1 MTEISTITVNIFLFL
16 TLYAQV
22 LLLFTFFERKNIFG
36 TLEDGG
42 VEGRSRA
49 PKKFPIVTI
58 IVPVWNEE
66 RTLAGTVNSL
76 LALDYPK
83 DKLDIIIVDDGST
96 DGTRQIANT
105 FKGHSQVRVFHKENG
120 GKHTAVNLGI
130 SRAKGELIG
139 CLDADS
145 FVDKNALLEIVRCF
159 EDEKIMAVT
168 PAIRVHTPSNTLQ
181 KIQRVEYNMGI
192 FLRKMFGSMNA
203 IHVTPGPFSIFRKKV
218 FDDLGE
224 YRHAHNTEDMEMAL
238 RMHKNHY
245 PIANAYTAY
254 VYTVTPRT
262 VKGLYKQRLR
272 WVYGFLANV
281 IDYRAMIFNKKY
293 GNVGVF
299 TLPAAIISIIAAL
312 YFTALAI
319 VHFSARLA
327 ARIFEIR
334 TVGVSWTPHAYSFDW
349 FFVSTDETAILIYI
363 LLMSTVFIVFVG
375 KKLAEGNM
383 KVSSDMLYFLTLY
396 GFLAPAWLFKA
407 VYNVAFGKKT
417 TWR

>member
-1 MTEISTITVNIFLFL
+1 MADISTITINIFLFL

-22 LLLFTFFERKNIFG
+22 LLLFTFFERKNVFG
-36 TLEDGG
+36 KSVEDRN
-42 VEGRSRA
+42 V
-49 PKKFPIVTI
+49 PVKKFPTVTI
-58 IVPVWNEE
+58 IVPVWNEAK
-66 RTLAGTVNSL
+66 TLAGTVNSL

-83 DKLDIIIVDDGST
+83 ENLDIIIVDDGST
-96 DGTRQIANT
+96 DGTRHVANT
-105 FKGHSQVRVFHKENG
+105 FKSHSQVRVFHKENG
-120 GKHTAVNLGI
+120 GKHTAVNLALK
-130 SRAKGELIG
+130 RAKGDLIG

-218 FDDLGE
+218 FEDLGE
-224 YRHAHNTEDMEMAL
+224 YRRAHNTEDMEMAL

-281 IDYRAMIFNKKY
+281 IDYRVMIFNKKY

-299 TLPAAIISIIAAL
+299 TLPAAIVSIIAAL
-312 YFTALAI
+312 YFTSLAI
-319 VHFSARLA
+319 VHFGARLA
-327 ARIFEIR
+327 ERFLEIR
-334 TVGVSWTPHAYSFDW
+334 TIGMSWKLHPYNFDW
-349 FFVSTDETAILIYI
+349 FFISTDETAILVYI
-363 LLMSTVFIVFVG
+363 LLISTVFIVFVG

-396 GFLAPAWLFKA
+396 GFLAPFWLFKA

>member
-1 MTEISTITVNIFLFL
+1 MSDVSTITINFFLFL

-36 TLEDGG
+36 NNADSQTFP
-42 VEGRSRA
+42 VQ
-49 PKKFPIVTI
+49 KFPVVSV

-66 RTLAGTVNSL
+66 RTLAATVNSL

-96 DGTRQIANT
+96 DGTRQVANT
-105 FKGHSQVRVFHKENG
+105 FKRHSQVRVFHKENG
-120 GKHTAVNLGI
+120 GKHTAVNLGLK
-130 SRAKGELIG
+130 RARGELVG

-145 FVDKNALLEIVRCF
+145 FVDKNALVEIVRCF
-159 EDEKIMAVT
+159 EDEQIMAVT
-168 PAIRVHTPSNTLQ
+168 PAIRVHAPGNVLQ

-218 FDDLGE
+218 FEDLGG
-224 YRHAHNTEDMEMAL
+224 YVRAHNTEDMEMAL

-245 PIANAYTAY
+245 PIANAPTAY
-254 VYTVTPRT
+254 IYTVTPHT

-272 WVYGFLANV
+272 WVYGFLANA
-281 IDYRAMIFNKKY
+281 IDYRMMIFNKKY

-299 TLPAAIISIIAAL
+299 TLPVAIISIIAAL
-312 YFTALAI
+312 FFTALAI
-319 VHFSARLA
+319 LHFSSRLTE
-327 ARIFEIR
+327 RFLEIR
-334 TVGVSWTPHAYSFDW
+334 TVGVSWELRAPSFDW
-349 FFVSTDETAILIYI
+349 FFINTDQTAILIYT
-363 LLMSTVFIVFVG
+363 LLISTVFIVFVG

-383 KVSSDMLYFLTLY
+383 KMSSDMLYFLTLY
-396 GFLAPAWLFKA
+396 GLLAPAWLFKA

>member
-1 MTEISTITVNIFLFL
+1 MSDVSTITINFFLFL

-22 LLLFTFFERKNIFG
+22 LLLFTFFERKNLFG
-36 TLEDGG
+36 NNAGG
-42 VEGRSRA
+42 QTS
-49 PKKFPIVTI
+49 PIQKFPIVSV

-66 RTLAGTVNSL
+66 RTLAATVNSL

-96 DGTRQIANT
+96 DGTRQVANT
-105 FKGHSQVRVFHKENG
+105 FKRHSQVRVFHKENG
-120 GKHTAVNLGI
+120 GKHTAVNLGLK
-130 SRAKGELIG
+130 RARGELVG

-145 FVDKNALLEIVRCF
+145 FVDKNALVEIVRCF
-159 EDEKIMAVT
+159 EDEQIMAVT
-168 PAIRVHTPSNTLQ
+168 PAIRVHAPGNVLQ

-218 FDDLGE
+218 FEDLGG
-224 YRHAHNTEDMEMAL
+224 YVRAHNTEDMEMAL

-245 PIANAYTAY
+245 PIANAPTAY
-254 VYTVTPRT
+254 IYTVTPHT

-272 WVYGFLANV
+272 WVYGFLANA
-281 IDYRAMIFNKKY
+281 IDYRMMIFNKKY

-299 TLPAAIISIIAAL
+299 TLPVAIISIIAAL
-312 YFTALAI
+312 FFTTLAI
-319 VHFSARLA
+319 LHFSSRLA
-327 ARIFEIR
+327 ERFLEMR
-334 TVGVSWTPHAYSFDW
+334 TVGVSWELHAPSFDW
-349 FFVSTDETAILIYI
+349 FFINTDQTAILIYT
-363 LLMSTVFIVFVG
+363 LLISTVFIVFVG

-383 KVSSDMLYFLTLY
+383 KMSSDMLYFLTLY

-407 VYNVAFGKKT
+407 VYNVAFNKKT
-417 TWR
+417 SWR

>member
-1 MTEISTITVNIFLFL
+1 MADISTITVNIFLFL

-36 TLEDGG
+36 GNTEN
-42 VEGRSRA
+42 STFSI
-49 PKKFPIVTI
+49 KKFPTVTI

-76 LALDYPK
+76 LSLSYPQE
-83 DKLDIIIVDDGST
+83 KLDIIIVDDGST
-96 DGTRQIANT
+96 DGTRRVANT
-105 FKGHSQVRVFHKENG
+105 FKRYSQVRVFHKENG
-120 GKHTAVNLGI
+120 GKHTAMNLGI
-130 SRAKGELIG
+130 RRAKGELIG
-139 CLDADS
+139 GLDADS

-168 PAIRVHTPSNTLQ
+168 PAIRVHAPGNVLQ
-181 KIQRVEYNMGI
+181 KIQRVEYNMGV

-203 IHVTPGPFSIFRKKV
+203 INVTPGPFSIFRKKV
-218 FDDLGE
+218 FDDLGR
-224 YRHAHNTEDMEMAL
+224 YRHAHNTEDMEIAL

-245 PIANAYTAY
+245 PIANAPMAH

-272 WVYGFLANV
+272 WVYGFLANA
-281 IDYRAMIFNKKY
+281 IDYRMMIFNKKY
-293 GNVGVF
+293 GNIGMY
-299 TLPAAIISIIAAL
+299 TLPAAIISIVAAL
-312 YFTALAI
+312 YFTALA
-319 VHFSARLA
+319 VAHFSARIAERVL
-327 ARIFEIR
+327 EIR
-334 TVGVSWTPHAYSFDW
+334 TIGISWEWRMPSFDW
-349 FFVSTDETAILIYI
+349 FFVSTDETAIIIYI
-363 LLMSTVFIVFVG
+363 LLFSTVFIVFTG

-383 KVSSDMLYFLTLY
+383 KISSDMFYFLTLY

>member
-1 MTEISTITVNIFLFL
+1 MSEISTITVNIFLFL
-16 TLYAQV
+16 TMYAQV

-36 TLEDGG
+36 KSVED
-42 VEGRSRA
+42 RA
-49 PKKFPIVTI
+49 RVLKKFPVVTI

-66 RTLAGTVNSL
+66 KTLAGTIRSL

-83 DKLDIIIVDDGST
+83 DNLDIIIVDDGST
-96 DGTRQIANT
+96 DGTRRVANA
-105 FKGHSQVRVFHKENG
+105 FKAHPQVRVFYKENG

-130 SRAKGELIG
+130 GRAKGELIG

-145 FVDKNALLEIVRCF
+145 FVDKSALQEIVRCF
-159 EDEKIMAVT
+159 EDERIMSVT
-168 PAIRVHTPSNTLQ
+168 PAIRVHIPKNLLQ

-218 FDDLGE
+218 FEDIGE

-281 IDYRAMIFNKKY
+281 IDYREMVFNKKY
-293 GNVGVF
+293 GNIGVF
-299 TLPAAIISIIAAL
+299 TLPAAIISIFAAL

-319 VHFSARLA
+319 IHFFSKMMEKFL
-327 ARIFEIR
+327 EIQ
-334 TVGVSWTPHAYSFDW
+334 TLGVSWRPHFHSFDW
-349 FFVSTDETAILIYI
+349 FFISTNETAILIYI
-363 LLMSTVFIVFVG
+363 LLVSTIFIVFTG

-383 KVSSDMLYFLTLY
+383 KITSDIFYFLTLY
-396 GFLAPAWLFKA
+396 GFLAPAWLFKS

>member
-1 MTEISTITVNIFLFL
+1 MADISIITVNIFLFL

-36 TLEDGG
+36 GSAET
-42 VEGRSRA
+42 RA
-49 PKKFPIVTI
+49 QAPNKFPVVTI

-66 RTLAGTVNSL
+66 KTLAGTINSL
-76 LALDYPK
+76 LGLDYPK
-83 DKLDIIIVDDGST
+83 ENLDIIIVDDGSK
-96 DGTRQIANT
+96 DGTRQVANT
-105 FKGHSQVRVFHKENG
+105 FKKHPQVRVFHKENG

-130 SRAKGELIG
+130 RRARGELIG

-159 EDEKIMAVT
+159 EDDKIMAVT
-168 PAIRVHTPSNTLQ
+168 PAIRVHTPGNTLQ

-224 YRHAHNTEDMEMAL
+224 YRRAHNTEDMEMAL
-238 RMHKNHY
+238 RMHKNYY

-272 WVYGFLANV
+272 WVYGFLANA
-281 IDYRAMIFNKKY
+281 IDYRMMIFNKKY

-299 TLPAAIISIIAAL
+299 TLPAAIVSIIAAL
-312 YFTALAI
+312 YFTSLAV

-327 ARIFEIR
+327 EKMLEVR
-334 TVGVSWTPHAYSFDW
+334 TVGMSWEMRPYSFDW
-349 FFVSTDETAILIYI
+349 FFVNTDETAIIIYI
-363 LLMSTVFIVFVG
+363 LLISTVFIVFTG

-396 GFLAPAWLFKA
+396 GFLAPLWLFKA

>member
-1 MTEISTITVNIFLFL
+1 MSDISTITINFFLFL

-36 TLEDGG
+36 NGMEDRTSP
-42 VEGRSRA
+42 VR
-49 PKKFPIVTI
+49 KFSVVTI

-66 RTLAGTVNSL
+66 RTLAGTINSL

-83 DKLDIIIVDDGST
+83 NNLDIIIVDDGST
-96 DGTRQIANT
+96 DGTRQVANT
-105 FKGHSQVRVFHKENG
+105 FKSHPQVRVFHKENG

-130 SRAKGELIG
+130 KRAKGELIG

-145 FVDKNALLEIVRCF
+145 FVDKNALIEIVRCF

-218 FDDLGE
+218 FEDLGD
-224 YRHAHNTEDMEMAL
+224 YRKAHNTEDMEMAL

-262 VKGLYKQRLR
+262 VKSLYKQRLR
-272 WVYGFLANV
+272 WVYGFLANA
-281 IDYRAMIFNKKY
+281 IDYRVMIFNKKY

-299 TLPAAIISIIAAL
+299 TLPAAVVSIIAAL
-312 YFTALAI
+312 YFTAFAI
-319 VHFSARLA
+319 VHFSIRLTE
-327 ARIFEIR
+327 RILEIH
-334 TVGVSWTPHAYSFDW
+334 TVGMSWQWYPYSFDW
-349 FFVSTDETAILIYI
+349 FFVNTDETAILIY
-363 LLMSTVFIVFVG
+363 LLLISTIFIVFTG

-383 KVSSDMLYFLTLY
+383 KVSSDMVYFLTFY

>member
-36 TLEDGG
+36 DS
-42 VEGRSRA
+42 VEGRSGA

-66 RTLAGTVNSL
+66 RTLAGTVRSL

-105 FKGHSQVRVFHKENG
+105 FKGHAQVRVFHKENG

-145 FVDKNALLEIVRCF
+145 FVDRNALLEIVRCF
-159 EDEKIMAVT
+159 EDERIMSVT
-168 PAIRVHTPSNTLQ
+168 PAIRVHTPGNILQ
-181 KIQRVEYNMGI
+181 KVQRVEYNMGI

-224 YRHAHNTEDMEMAL
+224 YRRAHNTEDMEMAL

-281 IDYRAMIFNKKY
+281 IDYRTMVFNKKY

-312 YFTALAI
+312 YFTSLAI
-319 VHFSARLA
+319 IHFSAWLA

-363 LLMSTVFIVFVG
+363 LLISTVFIVFVG

>member
-1 MTEISTITVNIFLFL
+1 MTDVSTIIINIFLFL

-22 LLLFTFFERKNIFG
+22 LLLFTFFEKKNIFSSRR
-36 TLEDGG
+36 EEG
-42 VEGRSRA
+42 VVSPVR
-49 PKKFPIVTI
+49 KLPIVTI

-66 RTLAGTVNSL
+66 KTLAGTINSL
-76 LALDYPK
+76 LTLDYPK
-83 DKLDIIIVDDGST
+83 ENLDIIIVDDGSA
-96 DGTRQIANT
+96 DGTRRVANT
-105 FKGHSQVRVFHKENG
+105 FKKQPQVRVFYKENG
-120 GKHTAVNLGI
+120 GKHTAVNFGI
-130 SRAKGELIG
+130 RRARGELIG

-145 FVDKNALLEIVRCF
+145 FVEKNALLEIVRCF

-168 PAIRVHTPSNTLQ
+168 PAIRVHTPINTLQ
-181 KIQRVEYNMGI
+181 KIQRVEYNMGV

-218 FDDLGE
+218 FDDLGD
-224 YRHAHNTEDMEMAL
+224 YRRAHNTEDMEMAL

-245 PIANAYTAY
+245 PIANAHTAY

-272 WVYGFLANV
+272 WVYGFLANA
-281 IDYRAMIFNKKY
+281 IDYRTMIFNKKY
-293 GNVGVF
+293 GNIGVF
-299 TLPAAIISIIAAL
+299 TLPAAIVSIVATL

-319 VHFSARLA
+319 MHFSSQIAE
-327 ARIFEIR
+327 RIFEMR
-334 TVGVSWTPHAYSFDW
+334 TVGVSWRISMPSFDW
-349 FFVSTDETAILIYI
+349 FFVNTDETAILIYI
-363 LLMSTVFIVFVG
+363 LLASTVFIVFTG

-383 KVSSDMLYFLTLY
+383 RVSSDMLYFLALY